1 MTARISTVGPHRVA
15 VGPRHPLSSLVEIDV
30 DARSHPGYHR
40 ANNEDH
46 FFVTRLGRTLQT
58 MITSLP
64 AEDVPARTEEVNYVM
79 VVADGMGG
87 HAAGEIAS
95 RMAISALVSLALD
108 VPDWI
113 FKVDEEHAPEI
124 ERRSRK
130 YVQEVGAMLVER
142 GRRDEALHGMGTTLT
157 AVRSFGRDL
166 LITHVGDSRAYLLR
180 AGGLH
185 RLTRDHTFAQLL
197 VDSGHLAPGDVAVS
211 RHRHVL
217 TNALGG
223 TIEDVQVD
231 TDQLQLE
238 DGDRLLLCSDGLTDL
253 VDDQTITNILRE
265 TTRSSDACE
274 RLVQRALDNGG
285 RDNVT
290 VIVAAY
296 RLPEDRSDRRNRR
309 ATNLTLR
316 QARSRTTARSG
327 TRPRATGRSVP
338 RLRVDRRVLPRGK
351 LPCPIT
357 TDDDFDLAGPTAIR
371 RCPAVRWF
379 VPAVTAAVPRFAP

>member
-1 MTARISTVGPHRVA
+1 MTARLSSDGPQGVA

-30 DARSHPGYHR
+30 DARSHTGYHR
-40 ANNEDH
+40 AKNEDH
-46 FFVTRLGRTLQT
+46 FFVTMLSRTLQT

-64 AEDVPARTEEVNYVM
+64 AEEVPALVEEVNYVM
-79 VVADGMGG
+79 VLADGMGG
-87 HAAGEIAS
+87 HAAGELAS
-95 RMAISALVSLALD
+95 RMAISALVSLALE

-142 GRRDEALHGMGTTLT
+142 GRRDTASHGMGTTLT
-157 AVRSFGRDL
+157 AARSFGRDVM
-166 LITHVGDSRAYLLR
+166 ITHVGDSRAYLLR
-180 AGGLH
+180 GGGLH

-197 VDSGHLAPGDVAVS
+197 VDSGRLAPDDVALS

-223 TIEDVQVD
+223 STEDVQVD
-231 TDQLQLE
+231 TDRLRLE

-253 VDDQTITNILRE
+253 VDDQTITTILRE

-296 RLPEDRSDRRNRR
+296 RLPEEP
-309 ATNLTLR
+309 
-316 QARSRTTARSG
+316 ARTKAPGGDAAGAR
-327 TRPRATGRSVP
+327 
-338 RLRVDRRVLPRGK
+338 
-351 LPCPIT
+351 
-357 TDDDFDLAGPTAIR
+357 
-371 RCPAVRWF
+371 
-379 VPAVTAAVPRFAP
+379 

>member
-1 MTARISTVGPHRVA
+1 MTARISTDGPHRAA
-15 VGPRHPLSSLVEIDV
+15 VGPRRSLSSLVEIDV
-30 DARSHPGYHR
+30 DARSHPGHRR

-46 FFVTRLGRTLQT
+46 FFVTRLGRTLET
-58 MITSLP
+58 MITSVP
-64 AEDVPARTEEVNYVM
+64 AEDVPVRTEEVNYLM

-113 FKVDEEHAPEI
+113 FKVDEENAPEI

-130 YVQEVGAMLVER
+130 YVREVGAMLVER
-142 GRRDEALHGMGTTLT
+142 GRRDEALYGMGTTLT
-157 AVRSFGRDL
+157 AVRSLGRDL
-166 LITHVGDSRAYLLR
+166 MITHVGDSRAYLLR

-197 VDSGHLAPGDVAVS
+197 IDTGQCTPGDATVS

-223 TIEDVQVD
+223 TIENVQVD

-238 DGDRLLLCSDGLTDL
+238 DGDRLLLCTDGLTDL

-296 RLPEDRSDRRNRR
+296 QLPEQERDRER
-309 ATNLTLR
+309 
-316 QARSRTTARSG
+316 
-327 TRPRATGRSVP
+327 
-338 RLRVDRRVLPRGK
+338 
-351 LPCPIT
+351 
-357 TDDDFDLAGPTAIR
+357 
-371 RCPAVRWF
+371 
-379 VPAVTAAVPRFAP
+379 